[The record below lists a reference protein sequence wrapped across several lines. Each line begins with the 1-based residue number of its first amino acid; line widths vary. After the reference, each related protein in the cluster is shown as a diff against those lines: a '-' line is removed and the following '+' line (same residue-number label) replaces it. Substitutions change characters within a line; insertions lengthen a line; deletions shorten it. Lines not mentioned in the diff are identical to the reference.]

1 MRPRK
6 TYTLDE
12 VEEISGRL
20 NALKDESHLNRRV
33 SASKAISTMSQDIL
47 DLQERGFTIAE
58 IASLLNE
65 SGLPV
70 SLATLKSALSRTQK
84 RDTIKARSVPG
95 SVKGPTTAHR
105 STEEDSVAAAR
116 SDGGGFTHI
125 EDSEVI

>member
-33 SASKAISTMSQDIL
+33 SASKAISTMSQDIH
-47 DLQERGFTIAE
+47 DLQERGYTIAE
-58 IASLLNE
+58 IASLLSE

-84 RDTIKARSVPG
+84 RDTMKVLSVSG
-95 SVKGPTTAHR
+95 SVKEPTTAHR
-105 STEEDSVAAAR
+105 PTKEDSAEAAR
-116 SDGGGFTHI
+116 SDGGGFMHI

>member
-1 MRPRK
+1 MRLRK

-12 VEEISGRL
+12 VEEISARL

-33 SASKAISTMSQDIL
+33 SASKAISTMSQDIH
-47 DLQERGFTIAE
+47 DLQEKGYTIAE
-58 IASLLNE
+58 IASLLGE

-84 RDTIKARSVPG
+84 RDTMKARSVPG

-105 STEEDSVAAAR
+105 STEEVSVAAAR
-116 SDGGGFTHI
+116 SDGGGFIHI

>member
-58 IASLLNE
+58 VASLLNE

-70 SLATLKSALSRTQK
+70 SLATLKSALSRTLK
-84 RDTIKARSVPG
+84 RDTMKVRSVSG
-95 SVKGPTTAHR
+95 SVKEPASAHR
-105 STEEDSVAAAR
+105 STKEDSAEAVR
-116 SDGGGFTHI
+116 SDGGGFMHI

>member
-33 SASKAISTMSQDIL
+33 SASKAISTMSQDIH
-47 DLQERGFTIAE
+47 DLQERGYTIAE
-58 IASLLNE
+58 IASLLSE

-84 RDTIKARSVPG
+84 RDSMKVRSVSG
-95 SVKGPTTAHR
+95 SVKEPTTAHR
-105 STEEDSVAAAR
+105 PTKEDSAEAAR
-116 SDGGGFTHI
+116 SDGGGFMHI